1 MVDEPRHGG
10 EARHT
15 VRAREDPRVHAFR
28 QLLSGLQIA
37 NTARGGSHVAH
48 DVGNSFKSREATWS
62 YKGIKMDLKLL
73 AEAWALVVAAD
84 PVAELSAAV
93 LHAGLRAEAEIP
105 LSPNPQ
111 SINSTPK
118 PCNTEPTPNCKI
130 PIRVWA
136 L

>member
-1 MVDEPRHGG
+1 M
-10 EARHT
+10 
-15 VRAREDPRVHAFR
+15 
-28 QLLSGLQIA
+28 LSGNFCLVYRLRIQLE
-37 NTARGGSHVAH
+37 GDHVAH

-118 PCNTEPTPNCKI
+118 PCNTEPTPKCKI
-130 PIRVWA
+130 PIRVLGFVMLHSIGPA
-136 L
+136 KTA